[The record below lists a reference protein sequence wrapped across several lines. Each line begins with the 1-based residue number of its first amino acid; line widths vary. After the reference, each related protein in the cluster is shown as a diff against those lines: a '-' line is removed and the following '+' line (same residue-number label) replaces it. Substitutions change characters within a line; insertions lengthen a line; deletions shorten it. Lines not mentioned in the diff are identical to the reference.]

1 MKMQLLTPL
10 LLTLTLLACKEEE
23 DGSRLRGMAMEAS
36 AVVNCSGVGLDGAG
50 MYAEHCADCHDR
62 IDGARIGPNLVYAMP
77 HHSDGFVLET
87 INDGAGTM
95 PAYEDILSCDEQLAL
110 LDYLREE
117 YGECDA
123 SLWDWCD

>member
-1 MKMQLLTPL
+1 MFSRT
-10 LLTLTLLACKEEE
+10 LLTLVLTFSITGCDDKDGGSSGKKAEEE
-23 DGSRLRGMAMEAS
+23 
-36 AVVNCSGVGLDGAG
+36 VICSGEGLDGAA
-50 MYAEHCADCHDR
+50 MYEEHCAECHER

-87 INDGAGTM
+87 INDGAETM
-95 PAYEDILSCDEQLAL
+95 PAYEGILSCDEQYAV